1 LTLAEYV
8 VSQPFEPNEEVPDLE
23 RDSGWGWCRRE
34 VASLMRTGFSDRVNR
49 IPFMQRER
57 AWLVIERLLHDP
69 NPSPEHEQRY
79 GGDNMDLLTLSI
91 NTNRGTAMHAV
102 IEYALWVRRG
112 LEAAGEDVSVGF
124 ALMPE
129 VRDALDVHLDPHVDP
144 SFAVHAVYGRWL
156 PWLLLLDEAWVL
168 GRHPAFFPAE
178 PFEIYRDVVWATYI
192 SWCPPYDSAFRALRS
207 EYEGSVEAVPS
218 GVAAGTFHRESVDA
232 KLGQHL
238 VIFFGRG
245 LVDISLLDEFFGRAD
260 DELASD
266 VIESVGRVLHNT
278 TGDLSDEI
286 RVRIQELWERRLAA
300 GAEDPEAHQ
309 AELRAF
315 GMTFASAKL
324 DRARTLGN
332 LERAVAL
339 AGAPKLG
346 HWIVERFDDLVP
358 SRPAV
363 ATRILAAML
372 EHPETNGTTSAGATK
387 LERLSSAPF
396 AVVIPPLSIVAG

>member
-1 LTLAEYV
+1 
-8 VSQPFEPNEEVPDLE
+8 
-23 RDSGWGWCRRE
+23 
-34 VASLMRTGFSDRVNR
+34 VASAS
-49 IPFMQRER
+49 
-57 AWLVIERLLHDP
+57 
-69 NPSPEHEQRY
+69 
-79 GGDNMDLLTLSI
+79 
-91 NTNRGTAMHAV
+91 
-102 IEYALWVRRG
+102 RRG
-112 LEAAGEDVSVGF
+112 VGAGSPPC
-124 ALMPE
+124 L
-129 VRDALDVHLDPHVDP
+129 
-144 SFAVHAVYGRWL
+144 
-156 PWLLLLDEAWVL
+156 
-168 GRHPAFFPAE
+168 FPAE

-218 GVAAGTFHRESVDA
+218 GLAAGTFHRESVDA

-346 HWIVERFDDLVP
+346 HWVVERFDDLVP

-372 EHPETNGTTSAGATK
+372 EHPENEWDHIGWRDEARATV
-387 LERLSSAPF
+387 ERAIRSGDPRRCR
-396 AVVIPPLSIVAG
+396 